1 MTSLNKNEFLNS
13 NNFLNFSDTFYGA
26 YIQHEDL
33 HKFDKNNYRVLLD
46 ENGSCLIK
54 NKSFKLKENDIIFC
68 HSMLIEPLFN
78 HLKTVKQ
85 FKNIKLIT
93 HQSDASIEK
102 SDFDKKPNCISKW
115 YAINV
120 NYNHDDLVPIPIG
133 IGNDS
138 NQKTLTSINFSESIK
153 DNERIN
159 KLYLNFN
166 LNTNYKHRYKALKVF
181 YDTEWS
187 ILEKPHQNLQGF
199 RNNLGKYKF
208 SLAPWGNGFDTHR
221 LWEALY
227 AGSIPVTLAHPSLKS
242 FQDFPIILL
251 DSYKEFN
258 ISEKKFE
265 DFKYFFNEKLNINW
279 WFKQIKNSQLDSNN
293 NYIEFNENKE
303 VHDYNVGLFFK
314 QYHQNNKIKNRNTIK
329 RKIHKKTFGNKL
341 NKTFGV

>member
-1 MTSLNKNEFLNS
+1 MGLLKKNEFLNS

-54 NKSFKLKENDIIFC
+54 NKSFRLKENDVIFC
-68 HSMLIEPLFN
+68 HSMLIEPLFG

-93 HQSDASIEK
+93 HQSDISIEK

-115 YAINV
+115 YGINV
-120 NYNHDDLVPIPIG
+120 NYSHPDLIPIPIG

-138 NQKTLTSINFSESIK
+138 NQKTLTSSNFNKSIEYVEK
-153 DNERIN
+153 IN
-159 KLYLNFN
+159 KIYLNFN
-166 LNTNYKHRYKALKVF
+166 LNTNYKHRFKALKML
-181 YDTEWS
+181 YDKEFS
-187 ILEKPHQNLQGF
+187 FIEKPHQNLQGF
-199 RNNLGKYKF
+199 KDNLEKYKF

-227 AGSIPVTLAHPSLKS
+227 AGSIPVTLSHLSLKS
-242 FQDFPIILL
+242 FEEFPIILL
-251 DSYKEFN
+251 DSYSEFN
-258 ISEKKFE
+258 IKEKKFD

-279 WFKQIKNSQLDSNN
+279 WFKQINNFQLDSDD
-293 NYIEFNENKE
+293 NYVEFIENKE
-303 VHDYNVGLFFK
+303 LNDYNVGLFFK
-314 QYHQNNKIKNRNTIK
+314 QYHQNNKVKYRNTIK

>member
-1 MTSLNKNEFLNS
+1 MAPLNKNEFLNS

-54 NKSFKLKENDIIFC
+54 NKSFKLKENDVIFC
-68 HSMLIEPLFN
+68 HSMLLEPLFN

-93 HQSDASIEK
+93 HQSDISIEK

-120 NYNHDDLVPIPIG
+120 NYNHHDLIPIPIG

-138 NQKTLTSINFSESIK
+138 NQKTLTSSNFSKSIV
-153 DNERIN
+153 DNEKIN
-159 KLYLNFN
+159 KIYLNFN
-166 LNTNYKHRYKALKVF
+166 LNTNYKHRYKALKMF

-187 ILEKPHQNLQGF
+187 FMEKPHQNLQGF
-199 RNNLGKYKF
+199 RDNLGKYKF

-227 AGSIPVTLAHPSLKS
+227 AGSIPVTLAHQSLKS

-251 DSYKEFN
+251 NSYSEFN
-258 ISEKKFE
+258 IKEK
-265 DFKYFFNEKLNINW
+265 NLMITNI
-279 WFKQIKNSQLDSNN
+279 FSMKN
-293 NYIEFNENKE
+293 
-303 VHDYNVGLFFK
+303 
-314 QYHQNNKIKNRNTIK
+314 
-329 RKIHKKTFGNKL
+329 
-341 NKTFGV
+341 

>member
-1 MTSLNKNEFLNS
+1 MGPLKKNEFLNS

-54 NKSFKLKENDIIFC
+54 NRSFKLKENDIIFC

-78 HLKTVKQ
+78 HLKSVKQ

-93 HQSDASIEK
+93 HQSDVSIKK
-102 SDFDKKPNCISKW
+102 SDFDMKPNCISKW

-120 NYNHDDLVPIPIG
+120 NYNHHDLVPIPIG

-138 NQKTLTSINFSESIK
+138 NLKTLTSSNFSKSIE
-153 DNERIN
+153 DNEKIN
-159 KLYLNFN
+159 KIYLNFN
-166 LNTNYKHRYKALKVF
+166 LNTNYKHRYKALKIF
-181 YDTEWS
+181 YNTEWS
-187 ILEKPHQNLQGF
+187 FIEKPHQNLQIF
-199 RNNLGKYKF
+199 RDNLGKYKF

-242 FQDFPIILL
+242 FQDFPIIQL
-251 DSYKEFN
+251 DSYSEFN
-258 ISEKKFE
+258 IKEKKFE
-265 DFKYFFNEKLNINW
+265 DYKYFFNEKLNINW
-279 WFKQIKNSQLDSNN
+279 WHEQINDFQINSDNN
-293 NYIEFNENKE
+293 FIEFNENKD

-314 QYHQNNKIKNRNTIK
+314 QYHKNNRIKYKNTIK